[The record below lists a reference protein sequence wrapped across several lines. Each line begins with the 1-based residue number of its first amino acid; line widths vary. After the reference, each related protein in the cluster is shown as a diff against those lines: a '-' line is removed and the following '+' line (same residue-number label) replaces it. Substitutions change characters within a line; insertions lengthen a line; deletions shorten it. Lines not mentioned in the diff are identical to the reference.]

1 MTAGLRP
8 LPGVSTAVHAAFP
21 ALTAIP
27 QVVEAISSL
36 LDYSALWNL
45 EDASSIGDLRLV
57 KRIAAHDQRRL
68 AIVDPPP
75 SDLARRAA
83 FTAAV
88 AEAAE
93 EGHLAIFQWLV
104 THYAASHWD
113 ITDAMI
119 HVVRW
124 LDENITVG
132 NRRRAFASA
141 VRWGHLEV
149 VKVLAKYCDI
159 DASADSVRELA
170 TARRRAETELRIPD
184 NVTLLRAR
192 RDRMLYSQR
201 ILDGPAE
208 EIAVWYDRL
217 EVLQFLFSNGMVS
230 KNGRS
235 RAELAT
241 TATARGYVNVARWL
255 LDFTTDA

>member
-119 HVVRW
+119 H
-124 LDENITVG
+124 
-132 NRRRAFASA
+132 
-141 VRWGHLEV
+141 
-149 VKVLAKYCDI
+149 
-159 DASADSVRELA
+159 
-170 TARRRAETELRIPD
+170 

>member
-119 HVVRW
+119 
-124 LDENITVG
+124 L
-132 NRRRAFASA
+132 
-141 VRWGHLEV
+141 